1 MQLATQTFNKILVVD
16 DIEANI
22 DILLIILKD
31 YDVTPVNSGE
41 AALAIVEEKTV
52 DLILLDIIMP
62 TMSGFEVCERLKA
75 NDKTRD
81 IPVIFFT
88 VKNDE
93 ESMEQ
98 AYKMGGFD
106 YVTKPFKPRELLTRV
121 RAQLKFQKM
130 FHELKLTASRDKLTG
145 TYNQQ
150 TFMEMAQNIYAKA
163 DNQLFMMILN
173 IDAFQAINEQHGTYA
188 GEQALKR
195 VIWFIT
201 HLLPHNAILG
211 RMDGAVFATL
221 FQV

>member
-106 YVTKPFKPRELLTRV
+106 YVTKPFKPRELLTRYAPNSSF
-121 RAQLKFQKM
+121 RKCFM
-130 FHELKLTASRDKLTG
+130 NSSSR
-145 TYNQQ
+145 
-150 TFMEMAQNIYAKA
+150 
-163 DNQLFMMILN
+163 
-173 IDAFQAINEQHGTYA
+173 QAEIN
-188 GEQALKR
+188 
-195 VIWFIT
+195 
-201 HLLPHNAILG
+201 
-211 RMDGAVFATL
+211 
-221 FQV
+221 